1 MGHKV
6 RPPVQKQE
14 KYMELEVKLEVFEG
28 PLDLL
33 LHLIEKN
40 KVSIYDIPIVLI
52 TEQYLDYV
60 SKMDHEDLNVVSE
73 FMVMAATLI
82 DIKTRMLLPPEE
94 DENGEEIDPR
104 EELVQRLVEYKTY
117 KLLAG
122 RLIQGEEEAGQHMYK
137 HSSLPDEVVKY
148 KPEVNLDELLEN
160 VTLQKMQQIF
170 NMLMNRQMEK
180 MDPVRSKFGTITRN
194 PVKLGDKINHI
205 FSFAKAKKN
214 FSFTELLVKEE
225 DKHGLVVTFLAIL
238 ELMKI
243 GAVKADQ
250 SEVFGDILIEWQ
262 EDANISFTKEELEQY
277 D

>member
-1 MGHKV
+1 
-6 RPPVQKQE
+6 
-14 KYMELEVKLEVFEG
+14 MELEVKLEVFEG

-60 SKMDHEDLNVVSE
+60 SHMDHEDLNVVSE

-82 DIKTRMLLPPEE
+82 DIKTKMLLPPEQ

-104 EELVQRLVEYKTY
+104 DELVARLVEYKTY
-117 KLLAG
+117 KMLAG
-122 RLIQGEEEAGQHMYK
+122 RLISGEGDAAQHLYK
-137 HSSLPDEVVKY
+137 GSSLPNEVVKY
-148 KPEVNLDELLEN
+148 KPEVDLDELLEN

-170 NMLMNRQMEK
+170 HMLMNRQMEK
-180 MDPVRSKFGTITRN
+180 MDPVRSRFGTITKN
-194 PVKLGDKINHI
+194 PVRLGDKINHV
-205 FSFAKAKKN
+205 FDFAKAKKH

-225 DKHGLVVTFLAIL
+225 DRHGLVVTFLAVL

-243 GAVKADQ
+243 GAVVATQD
-250 SEVFGDILIEWQ
+250 ETFGDIVLDWQ
-262 EDANISFTKEELEQY
+262 EEAQISFTKEELEQY

>member
-1 MGHKV
+1 
-6 RPPVQKQE
+6 
-14 KYMELEVKLEVFEG
+14 MELEVKLEVFEG

-52 TEQYLDYV
+52 TEQYMDYV
-60 SKMDHEDLNVVSE
+60 SHMDHEDLNVVSE
-73 FMVMAATLI
+73 FMLMAATLI
-82 DIKTRMLLPPEE
+82 DIKTRMLLPPEHTE
-94 DENGEEIDPR
+94 EGEEIDPR
-104 EELVQRLVEYKTY
+104 DELVARLVEYKTY

-122 RLIQGEEEAGQHMYK
+122 RLIAGEEEAGEHLYK
-137 HSSLPDEVVKY
+137 SQSLPKEVAKY

-170 NMLMNRQMEK
+170 NMIMNRQMEK
-180 MDPVRSKFGTITRN
+180 LDPVRSKFGTITRN
-194 PVKLGDKINHI
+194 PIKLGDKINHV
-205 FSFAKAKKN
+205 FSFAKEKKR

-225 DKHGLVVTFLAIL
+225 DRHGLIVTFLAVL

-243 GAVKADQ
+243 GAVKANQ
-250 SEVFGDILIEWQ
+250 QETFGDIDIEWQ
-262 EDANISFTKEELEQY
+262 EDAQISFTKEELEQY